1 MCARG
6 NRFTAVVAAESRSK
20 DERSKEPMCLQS
32 SPQNKLYIPSVET
45 QLEHQ
50 ITENPLKEIL
60 NPLEAATAGECNKA
74 VVVLNR
80 I

>member
-1 MCARG
+1 MEPIA
-6 NRFTAVVAAESRSK
+6 SILSSK
-20 DERSKEPMCLQS
+20 
-32 SPQNKLYIPSVET
+32 NKVSIPSLEA

-60 NPLEAATAGECNKA
+60 NPLEAAWECNKA